1 VHDDALSA
9 EQRRALL
16 ALKPAAE
23 RGFYL
28 AEGSALC
35 LRLAHRRSIDLDLF
49 HTGQFDAE
57 QLLRD
62 LRDAG
67 VPVHNAATQR
77 STLRFVLEGVETSLM
92 YFDYPPLEGTD
103 QSLGVPVASVADI
116 AAMKIEAIASRGAR
130 KDFVDLYFIC
140 QEPGFGLPAAL
151 KAFEARF
158 ASAHPDVLHRV
169 KALTYF
175 DDAEREP
182 ELPML
187 KPVEWADVRAYF
199 EHEVVSWWK
208 EPTPAKGQ

>member
-9 EQRRALL
+9 EQRRALR

-28 AEGSALC
+28 AGGSALC
-35 LRLAHRRSIDLDLF
+35 LRLAHRRSVDLDLF
-49 HTGQFDAE
+49 HTGQFDAD

-67 VPVHNAATQR
+67 VPVHNATTQR
-77 STLRFVLEGVETSLM
+77 SSLWFELEGVETSLM
-92 YFDYPPLEGTD
+92 YFDYPPLEKPEAGV
-103 QSLGVPVASVADI
+103 GVPIASLIDI
-116 AAMKIEAIASRGAR
+116 AAMKIEAISSRGAR

-140 QEPGFGLPAAL
+140 QEPGCGLPAAL
-151 KAFEARF
+151 TAFEARF

-182 ELPML
+182 ELLML
-187 KPVEWADVRAYF
+187 RPVAWPDVRAYF
-199 EHEVVSWWK
+199 ESEVVAWWK
-208 EPTPAKGQ
+208 SPTP